1 MSFAQ
6 KHMYKQGWVEGKGLG
21 RNESGMKTAI
31 KVKIKRDQAGI
42 GHDMAEEF
50 TFQWWDHVFNR
61 WVFEDK
67 PADVVMTN
75 LAGIRARPRIC
86 Y

>member
-1 MSFAQ
+1 MSFAK
-6 KHMYKQGWVEGKGLG
+6 KHMYKKGWAEGKGLG

-31 KVKIKRDQAGI
+31 KVKIKRDQAGV

-61 WVFEDK
+61 
-67 PADVVMTN
+67 
-75 LAGIRARPRIC
+75 
-86 Y
+86 

>member
-1 MSFAQ
+1 MNCFELLLFIFRRSCKMSFAK
-6 KHMYKQGWVEGKGLG
+6 KHMYKKGWAEGKGLG

-31 KVKIKRDQAGI
+31 KVKIKRDQAGV

-61 WVFEDK
+61 
-67 PADVVMTN
+67 
-75 LAGIRARPRIC
+75 
-86 Y
+86 